1 MERVVVKRNVE
12 DKARELLEERLQ
24 HKILF
29 HHPNSDMLTV
39 ASIMAELTMQAFDVK
54 VELRRIA
61 DALKRIDDQGLMTFK
76 G

>member
-1 MERVVVKRNVE
+1 MENVVVKRNVE

-24 HKILF
+24 HKIR
-29 HHPNSDMLTV
+29 HPSNSDTLTV

-61 DALKRIDDQGLMTFK
+61 DALKRIDDQGLVIFK